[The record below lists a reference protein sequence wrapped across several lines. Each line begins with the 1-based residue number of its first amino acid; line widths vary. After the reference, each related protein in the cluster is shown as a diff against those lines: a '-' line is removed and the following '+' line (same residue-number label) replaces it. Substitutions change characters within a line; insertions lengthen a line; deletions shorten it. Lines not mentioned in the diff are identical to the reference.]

1 MDIKDGTTKLTFKY
15 ELTGTTAAAYSIY
28 AVTLYEQVVELMQKD
43 GKILLRS

>member
-15 ELTGTTAAAYSIY
+15 ELSGTRAAAYSIY
-28 AVTLYEQVVELMQKD
+28 AVALYDQVVELMQKD

>member
-15 ELTGTTAAAYSIY
+15 ELSRTTAAAYSIY
-28 AVTLYEQVVELMQKD
+28 AVALYDQVVELMQKD